1 MFDEATYIKRR
12 QLLKKNVKSGI
23 IILPG
28 NEESPM
34 NYSANMYAF
43 RQDSTFLYYFGIDEA
58 NLVGVIDVDENKD
71 YLFGDDFTVE
81 DIVWMGPQ
89 KTIKEKAATAGVKN
103 SKPLAALQEMV
114 DAAIAGGRA
123 VHYLPQYRWNNIL
136 MISSLLG
143 IKHDFVK
150 RYCSVKLIESVVA
163 QRSIKSS
170 AELKEIE
177 YALDIAYEMHTYAIR
192 VSRPGLFEREIA
204 GAIEGIALSMGNGVS
219 FPVIFS
225 INGQTLHNHY
235 HGNKLKD
242 GDLIVNDS
250 GAQSLMYYA
259 SDITR
264 SFPAGKKFSQRQK
277 EIYSIVLKS
286 QMEAIKMIKPG
297 VRFKDVHLRAAK
309 EIATGLRELGLMKG
323 SVNEAV
329 KAGAH
334 ALFFPH
340 GLGHMLGLDVHDMEG
355 LGENFVGY
363 NKEVKRSD
371 QFGLAYLR
379 LAKPLQ
385 PGFVFTVEPG
395 IYFIPE
401 LIDKWKSEKKHSKFI
416 NYEKVEGYKN
426 FGGIR
431 IEDNVVV
438 DKRGYRVLG
447 KPIPKT
453 IDDVEALR

>member
-1 MFDEATYIKRR
+1 MFDSATYTKRR
-12 QLLKKNVKSGI
+12 QLLRKNVKSGI
-23 IILPG
+23 IIFPG

-34 NYSANMYAF
+34 NYNANMYAF
-43 RQDSTFLYYFGIDEA
+43 RQDSTFLYYFGIDQA
-58 NLVGVIDVDENKD
+58 NLIGVIDCDENKD

-89 KTIKEKAATAGVKN
+89 KSIKEKAVMAGVKN
-103 SKPLAALQEMV
+103 SKPLSALQEIV
-114 DAAIAGGRA
+114 DAAIAGSRA

-136 MISSLLG
+136 MISTLLG
-143 IKHDFVK
+143 IKHEFVK
-150 RYCSVKLIESVVA
+150 RYCSVKLLESVVA
-163 QRSIKSS
+163 QRSVKSS
-170 AELKEIE
+170 EELKEIE
-177 YALDIAYEMHTYAIR
+177 YALDIAYEMHTYAMR
-192 VSRPGLFEREIA
+192 VSRPGMYEREIA
-204 GAIEGIALSMGNGVS
+204 GAIEGIALSIGKGVS

-235 HGNKLKD
+235 HDNKLKD
-242 GDLIVNDS
+242 GDLVVNDS
-250 GAQSLMYYA
+250 GAQSLLYYA

-264 SFPAGKKFSQRQK
+264 SFPAGKKFTQRQK

-297 VRFKDVHLRAAK
+297 VRFKDVHLHAAK
-309 EIATGLRELGLMKG
+309 VITTGLRELGLMKG

-329 KAGAH
+329 NAGAH

-363 NKEVKRSD
+363 SKEVKRSD

-379 LAKPLQ
+379 LARPLQ

-401 LIDKWKSEKKHSKFI
+401 LIDKWKAEKKHTKFI
-416 NYEKVEGYKN
+416 NYEKVERYKN

-431 IEDNVVV
+431 IEDNIVV
-438 DKRGYRVLG
+438 DKRGHRVLG